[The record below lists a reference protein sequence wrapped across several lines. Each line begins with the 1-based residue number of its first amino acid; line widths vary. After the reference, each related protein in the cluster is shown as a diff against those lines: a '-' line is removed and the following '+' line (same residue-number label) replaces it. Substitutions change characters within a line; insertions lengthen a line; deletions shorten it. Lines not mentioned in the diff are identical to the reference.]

1 MQLTVR
7 EQHRE
12 MWPNSVTW
20 CVPKQSSH
28 HRKASHGF
36 EGWNRFRAPYRFY
49 LLGST
54 YWSFLWFWNA
64 LDHLHIFS
72 FKTEHVLSSVAS
84 EINLLLCVVKMKN
97 QKCTFRFLFAYVSDS
112 TDEWSANP
120 ESHPWLILKYQ
131 ASWKCQCSLV
141 YSSVTGW
148 FKQPSCLYM
157 KDHIFDNNK
166 TPTLGFFKMR

>member
-84 EINLLLCVVKMKN
+84 EMNLLLCVVKMKN
-97 QKCTFRFLFAYVSDS
+97 QKCTFLFLFAYVSDS

-131 ASWKCQCSLV
+131 
-141 YSSVTGW
+141 
-148 FKQPSCLYM
+148 
-157 KDHIFDNNK
+157 
-166 TPTLGFFKMR
+166 GFMEMPVFFGLFFSDRVI